1 MISVAQIPAAIFSG
15 NYWGKKLSYCMGNG
29 DWMYPNFQ
37 VQVSL
42 ENASYNMDICCSY
55 TMVR

>member
-1 MISVAQIPAAIFSG
+1 
-15 NYWGKKLSYCMGNG
+15 MGNS

-42 ENASYNMDICCSY
+42 ENASYNIDICRSY
-55 TMVR
+55 TMAR